1 MKYKTNRIQG
11 LLISTILFL
20 ITGNC
25 LVSDESIK
33 SFWESEEFQKK
44 LLGGFAPNTKIEP
57 TIIDPEEQIFFRE
70 VAGLIY
76 DNRTEA
82 IAKLEAYI
90 KPDASA
96 VIDYT
101 LGSLYLQ
108 EGSFE
113 KAGKHFDGAIKK
125 FPDFRRAHKNRGF
138 SLVRQQQL
146 AEASSALTRAVEL
159 GEWDLSLIHI

>member
-33 SFWESEEFQKK
+33 SFWESEGFQKK

-82 IAKLEAYI
+82 IAK
-90 KPDASA
+90 
-96 VIDYT
+96 
-101 LGSLYLQ
+101 
-108 EGSFE
+108 
-113 KAGKHFDGAIKK
+113 
-125 FPDFRRAHKNRGF
+125 
-138 SLVRQQQL
+138 
-146 AEASSALTRAVEL
+146 
-159 GEWDLSLIHI
+159 